1 MTIDIPENAT
11 MEEKLLQ
18 LTDMLESIK
27 TTLEEIIDEMDSDGK
42 DIGSLE
48 EASEA
53 VDDAIDAIG
62 DAVDE
67 LEEEELELDEEY
79 DEDEDP
85 DVPDGIGVGI
95 TIG

>member
-1 MTIDIPENAT
+1 MAAY
-11 MEEKLLQ
+11 K
-18 LTDMLESIK
+18 
-27 TTLEEIIDEMDSDGK
+27 TLEEIIDEIDLNGK
-42 DIGSLE
+42 DADSLE

-62 DAVDE
+62 DSVDE

-85 DVPDGIGVGI
+85 DMPDGIAVEI
-95 TIG
+95 TIR